1 MNIPNRIRAK
11 TIFAPGK
18 GHLAKTY
25 PLSDPSMA
33 DVADAVTVRIRLFRS
48 FGRKACHASAK
59 LAQFQ
64 TLGSC
69 HAVSRLIS
77 AGSFTPGT
85 TIQQTGMREN
95 AGAG

>member
-33 DVADAVTVRIRLFRS
+33 EVADAVTVRIRLFRS

-59 LAQFQ
+59 LAQFH

-69 HAVSRLIS
+69 QAVSRLIS
-77 AGSFTPGT
+77 AGSFSAVT
-85 TIQQTGMREN
+85 TIM
-95 AGAG
+95 